1 MDIRFLESLIAVVET
16 GSIAGAA
23 RLQYLTA
30 AAVSQRIQALEKDLD
45 CELLSR
51 SGHAAKPT
59 ETCLNLMPR
68 ARKLVREAEAL
79 KGDIDDSAITGTLRI
94 GAISTALT
102 GLLPLVLRRLL
113 KAAPKVVPQITPG
126 TSKTLFDALL
136 SGTLDAGIL
145 VEPPFALPK
154 SLTQQNIRREPL
166 LLLSKGTHDRSL
178 HQILSTEPYI
188 CYDSNS
194 WGGRVAER
202 YLADN
207 RLFPVTLCELD
218 ALEAIQILV
227 EEELGVSLVPYWS
240 GLQPEKNQLTV
251 HLIEDERYL
260 RRIVLITAT
269 LPQQPNIINKFKE
282 CLFL

>member
-30 AAVSQRIQALEKDLD
+30 AAISQRIQALEKDLG
-45 CELLSR
+45 CTLLSR

-68 ARKLVREAEAL
+68 ARKLVLEAEAL
-79 KGDIDDSAITGTLRI
+79 KGDISGSVLTGTLRI

-102 GLLPLVLRRLL
+102 GLLPLVLRKLV
-113 KAAPKVVPQITPG
+113 KAAPRVMPKIIPG

-136 SGTLDAGIL
+136 SDTLDAAIL

-154 SLTQQNIRREPL
+154 SLIQQDIHQEPL
-166 LLLSKGTHDRSL
+166 LLLSKESQDCSL

-188 CYDSNS
+188 CYDSKS
-194 WGGRVAER
+194 WGGRVADR

-207 RLFPVTLCELD
+207 RLFPETLCELD
-218 ALEAIQILV
+218 ALETIQILV
-227 EEELGVSLVPYWS
+227 EKELGVSLVPYWS

-251 HLIEDERYL
+251 HLIDDNRYL
-260 RRIVLITAT
+260 RRIVLITPI
-269 LPQQPNIINKFKE
+269 LPQQPSIINAFKE
-282 CLFL
+282 CLFS

>member
-1 MDIRFLESLIAVVET
+1 MESLIAVVET

-23 RLQYLTA
+23 RSQYLTA
-30 AAVSQRIQALEKDLD
+30 AAVSQRIQALERELGCD
-45 CELLSR
+45 LLSR

-59 ETCLNLMPR
+59 ETCLNLLPR

-79 KGDIDDSAITGTLRI
+79 KGDIDESALSGTLRL

-102 GLLPLVLRRLL
+102 GLLPLVLRRLVET
-113 KAAPKVVPQITPG
+113 APKVVPKITPG

-136 SGTLDAGIL
+136 SGTLDAAIL

-154 SLTQQNIRREPL
+154 SLTQQNIRSEPL
-166 LLLSKGTHDRSL
+166 LLLSKGIHDRTP
-178 HQILSTEPYI
+178 HEILSTEPYI
-188 CYDSNS
+188 CYDPKS

-207 RLFPVTLCELD
+207 RLFPATLCELD

-227 EEELGVSLVPYWS
+227 EKELGVSLVPYWP
-240 GLQPEKNQLTV
+240 GLQPEKKQLTV

-260 RRIVLITAT
+260 RRIVLVTPT
-269 LPQQPNIINKFKE
+269 LPQQPNILKRFRD

>member
-1 MDIRFLESLIAVVET
+1 MDIRFLESLIAVVDT

-30 AAVSQRIQALEKDLD
+30 AAVSQRIQSLEKDLD

-79 KGDIDDSAITGTLRI
+79 KGDVDESALAGTLRI

-102 GLLPLVLRRLL
+102 GLLPLVLRRLVE
-113 KAAPKVVPQITPG
+113 AAPKVVAQITPG
-126 TSKTLFDALL
+126 TSKTLFDDLL
-136 SGTLDAGIL
+136 SGALDAAIL

-154 SLTQQNIRREPL
+154 SLTLQNIRQEPL
-166 LLLSKGTHDRSL
+166 LLLSKATHGRSL

-188 CYDSNS
+188 CYDSKS

-202 YLADN
+202 YLTDN

-218 ALEAIQILV
+218 ALETIQILV
-227 EEELGVSLVPYWS
+227 EKELGVSLVPYWS
-240 GLQPEKNQLTV
+240 GLQPEIKKLTV
-251 HLIEDERYL
+251 HLIENERYL
-260 RRIVLITAT
+260 RRIVLVTPT
-269 LPQQPNIINKFKE
+269 LPLQPNILKIFKE
-282 CLFL
+282 CLFS